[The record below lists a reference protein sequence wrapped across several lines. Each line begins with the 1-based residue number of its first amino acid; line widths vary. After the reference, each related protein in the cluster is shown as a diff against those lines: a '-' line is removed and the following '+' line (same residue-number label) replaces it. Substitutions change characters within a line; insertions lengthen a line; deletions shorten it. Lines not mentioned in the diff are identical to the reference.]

1 MAFMTQTAPDNH
13 EVRRWRGLPSD
24 RLLRESWDEASLVYH
39 RESGETHLLGP
50 LADQAL
56 LLLQEAPM
64 SLDQLAERLA
74 ALCETEADVH
84 WRQRI
89 ETLVAE
95 LAALELVEPADP

>member
-1 MAFMTQTAPDNH
+1 MIMAAPEDLQI
-13 EVRRWRGLPSD
+13 RRWRGLPPK
-24 RLLRESWDEASLVYH
+24 RLLRESWDEASLLYH
-39 RESGETHLLGP
+39 RDSGETHLLGP

-74 ALCETEADVH
+74 ALCQTEADVC